1 MTGQFVSGQLRRGG
15 DAGRDSVGRSE
26 EPSTRLRRVGSDGP
40 LGPLPARRSFLLD
53 SACGLGAIALAR
65 LLADDGLLAAEP
77 DPLLPRDP
85 HYAGTARNVIFL
97 FQAGGP
103 SQLDL
108 LDHKPSMQRWDGQ
121 SLPESLAGDLELA
134 FIRPDA
140 KIWASPR
147 RFVPHGESGT
157 AFSDLLPHTARRADD
172 ICVVRSMTT
181 DQINHHTGQ
190 LMMACGTPFVGH
202 PSMGAWVT
210 YGLGSESRDLPGF
223 VVLNSGSG
231 ADAGSGIWSSGFL
244 PSSYQGV
251 PFRSK
256 GDPVLHLS
264 NPPGYSRASQR
275 ARLDALRDLNEMHR
289 ARSGD
294 PEVDAR
300 IASYE
305 LAFRMQMA
313 APELLDFSGESRA
326 TLDAYGVEEES
337 TAQFGRNCLLARR
350 LVERGVR
357 FVQLVHASWDHHA
370 ELKKGIEKECLAT
383 DQPAAALLADLKQR
397 GLLDSTLVV
406 WGGEFGRTP
415 MVEDR
420 TPSREASR
428 GRDHHRLAFSMWL
441 AGGGIRPGQVVGKTD
456 DLGLRVAEDP
466 IGVNDLQATVLHC
479 LGLDHTRLTFRYQG
493 RDFRLTDV
501 SGNVIS
507 KLLA

>member
-1 MTGQFVSGQLRRGG
+1 MPKALGANGRSRPGQLRGMS
-15 DAGRDSVGRSE
+15 AAPQFAI
-26 EPSTRLRRVGSDGP
+26 PS
-40 LGPLPARRSFLLD
+40 RRSFLRET
-53 SACGLGAIALAR
+53 ACGLGVVALAR
-65 LLADDGLLAAEP
+65 LLAEDGLLAAVP
-77 DPLLPRDP
+77 DPLQVREP
-85 HYAGTARNVIFL
+85 HFAPVAENVIFL

-108 LDHKPSMQRWDGQ
+108 LDPKPAMRRWDGQ
-121 SLPESLAGDLELA
+121 PLPESAARELELA
-134 FIRPDA
+134 FIRRDA

-147 RFVPHGESGT
+147 RFKRHGESGLE
-157 AFSDLLPHTARRADD
+157 FSDLLPHTAEAADEL
-172 ICVVRSMTT
+172 CVVRSMTT
-181 DQINHHTGQ
+181 SQINHHTGQ
-190 LMMACGTPFVGH
+190 LMLACGTPFVGH
-202 PSMGAWVT
+202 PSMGAWVA

-251 PFRSK
+251 PFRSR
-256 GDPVLHLS
+256 GDAVLHLS
-264 NPPGYSRASQR
+264 SPPGYSPATQR
-275 ARLDALRDLNEMHR
+275 ARLDALRDLNALHG
-289 ARSGD
+289 AASGD
-294 PEVDAR
+294 VEVAAR

-313 APELLDFSGESRA
+313 TPELLDFSDESQP
-326 TLDAYGVEEES
+326 TLDAYGVNQES

-357 FVQLVHASWDHHA
+357 FVQLVHSSWDHHA
-370 ELKKGIEKECLAT
+370 ELQKGIEKECLAT
-383 DQPAAALLADLKQR
+383 DRPAAALVADLKQR
-397 GLLDSTLVV
+397 GLLDHTLVV

-441 AGGGIRPGQVVGKTD
+441 SGGGVRAGHSVGRTD
-456 DLGLRVAEDP
+456 ELGLEVVEDP
-466 IGVNDLQATVLHC
+466 VEVNDLQATILHC
-479 LGLDHTRLTFRYQG
+479 LGLDHTKLTYRHQG

-501 SGNVIS
+501 RGRVMR

>member
-1 MTGQFVSGQLRRGG
+1 MGAG
-15 DAGRDSVGRSE
+15 DGAKVR
-26 EPSTRLRRVGSDGP
+26 RRVS
-40 LGPLPARRSFLLD
+40 PAADLQLSHRRRFLRD
-53 SACGLGAIALAR
+53 SACGLGSIALSL
-65 LLADDGLLAAEP
+65 LLAEDGHPAEAA
-77 DPLLPRDP
+77 DPLRQRESHFEP
-85 HYAGTARNVIFL
+85 TAKNVIFL

-108 LDHKPSMQRWDGQ
+108 LDPKPSMRRWDGQ
-121 SLPESLAGDLELA
+121 PLPDSLAGDLELA
-134 FIRPDA
+134 FIKPDA

-147 RFVPHGESGT
+147 RFDRHGESGL
-157 AFSDLLPHTARRADD
+157 AVSELLPHTARCVDD
-172 ICVVRSMTT
+172 LCVVRSMTT

-251 PFRSK
+251 PFRST
-256 GDPVLHLS
+256 GDAVLHLS

-275 ARLDALRDLNEMHR
+275 ARLDALRDLNAVHR
-289 ARSGD
+289 AASGD
-294 PEVDAR
+294 PEVEAR

-313 APELLDFSGESRA
+313 TPELLDFSGESEA
-326 TLDAYGVEEES
+326 TLDAYGVNEKE
-337 TAQFGRNCLLARR
+337 TAQYGRNCLLARR
-350 LVERGVR
+350 MVERGVR
-357 FVQLVHASWDHHA
+357 FVQIVHASWDHHA
-370 ELKKGIEKECLAT
+370 ELKKGIENECLAT
-383 DQPAAALLADLKQR
+383 DKPSAALVADLKER

-420 TPSREASR
+420 TPSREESR

-441 AGGGIRPGQVVGKTD
+441 AGGGIRSGSAVGRTD
-456 DLGLRVAEDP
+456 ELGLEVAEDP
-466 IGVNDLQATVLHC
+466 VAVNDLQATILHC
-479 LGLDHTRLTFRYQG
+479 LGLDHTKLTFRHQG

-501 SGNVIS
+501 RGNVVRS
-507 KLLA
+507 LLA

>member
-1 MTGQFVSGQLRRGG
+1 MREIEGGRVLNQVISRKRKRAKPNRSAVSPGSGTALVPRR
-15 DAGRDSVGRSE
+15 R
-26 EPSTRLRRVGSDGP
+26 
-40 LGPLPARRSFLLD
+40 FLWD
-53 SACGLGAIALAR
+53 SACGLGAIALGR
-65 LLADDGLLAAEP
+65 LLAADGLLGAEA
-77 DPLLPRDP
+77 DPLALREP
-85 HYAGTARNVIFL
+85 HFRPTAKNVIFL

-108 LDHKPSMQRWDGQ
+108 LDPKPSMRRWDGQ
-121 SLPESLAGDLELA
+121 ALPDSLGKELELA

-147 RFVPHGESGT
+147 KFGRHGQSGVE
-157 AFSDLLPHTARRADD
+157 FSELLPQTGARADD
-172 ICVVRSMTT
+172 LCVVRSMTT

-210 YGLGSESRDLPGF
+210 YGLGSESRNLPGF

-251 PFRSK
+251 PFRNA

-264 NPPGYSRASQR
+264 NPPGYGPEAQR
-275 ARLDALRDLNEMHR
+275 ARLDALRDLNAMHR
-289 ARSGD
+289 AATGD
-294 PEVDAR
+294 PEIDAR

-313 APELLDFSGESRA
+313 TPELLDFTGESQT
-326 TLDAYGVEEES
+326 TLDAYGVERKS

-357 FVQLVHASWDHHA
+357 FVQLIHSTWDHHT
-370 ELKKGIEKECLAT
+370 ELETGLKKQCLAT
-383 DQPAAALLADLKQR
+383 DRPAAALVADLKQR

-420 TPSREASR
+420 TPSKDASR

-441 AGGGIRPGQVVGKTD
+441 SGGGIRTGHVVGRTD
-456 DLGLRVAEDP
+456 DLGLEVVENP
-466 IGVNDLQATVLHC
+466 VGVNDLQATILHC
-479 LGLDHTRLTFRYQG
+479 LGLDHTKLTYRYQG

-501 SGNVIS
+501 RGHVVREM
-507 KLLA
+507 LA

>member
-1 MTGQFVSGQLRRGG
+1 MP
-15 DAGRDSVGRSE
+15 DA
-26 EPSTRLRRVGSDGP
+26 
-40 LGPLPARRSFLLD
+40 LPARRRFLRD
-53 SACGLGAIALAR
+53 SACGLGAIALSQ
-65 LLADDGLLAAEP
+65 LLAEEGLSAAES
-77 DPLLPRDP
+77 DPLRPREP
-85 HYAGTARNVIFL
+85 HFPASAKNVIFL

-108 LDHKPSMQRWDGQ
+108 LDPKPSMARWDGQ
-121 SLPESLAGDLELA
+121 PLPESLAGELELA
-134 FIRPDA
+134 FIQPDA

-147 RFVPHGESGT
+147 RFDRYGQSGLE
-157 AFSDLLPHTARRADD
+157 FSELLPHTARCADD
-172 ICVVRSMTT
+172 LCLVRSMTT
-181 DQINHHTGQ
+181 EQINHHTGQ
-190 LMMACGTPFVGH
+190 LMLACGTPFVGH

-251 PFRSK
+251 PFRRQ
-256 GDPVLHLS
+256 GDAVLHLS
-264 NPPGYSRASQR
+264 NPPRYSQASQR
-275 ARLDALRDLNEMHR
+275 ARLDALRDLNTMHR
-289 ARSGD
+289 DASGD

-305 LAFRMQMA
+305 LAFRMQLA
-313 APELLDFSGESRA
+313 APQLLDLAGESKA
-326 TLDAYGVEEES
+326 TLKAYGVEEKA

-357 FVQLVHASWDHHA
+357 FVQLVHASWDHHL
-370 ELKKGIEKECLAT
+370 ELEEGLEKECLAT
-383 DQPAAALLADLKQR
+383 DKPAAALVADLRQR

-420 TPSREASR
+420 TPSRAATR

-441 AGGGIRPGQVVGKTD
+441 AGGGIRPGQVVGQTD
-456 DLGLRVAEDP
+456 ELGLGVVDDP
-466 IGVNDLQATVLHC
+466 IGVNDLQATILHC
-479 LGLDHTRLTFRYQG
+479 LGLDHTNLTFRQQG

-501 SGNVIS
+501 RGNVIR

>member
-1 MTGQFVSGQLRRGG
+1 MHVGPRVQARRTAPGSASANLPLRR
-15 DAGRDSVGRSE
+15 
-26 EPSTRLRRVGSDGP
+26 TFLR
-40 LGPLPARRSFLLD
+40 D
-53 SACGLGAIALAR
+53 SACGLGSIALSL
-65 LLADDGLLAAEP
+65 LLAEDGRAAAAG
-77 DPLLPRDP
+77 DPLRERKP
-85 HYAGTARNVIFL
+85 HFQPSARNVIFL

-108 LDHKPSMQRWDGQ
+108 LDPKPSMRRWDGQ
-121 SLPESLAGDLELA
+121 SLPDSLAAELELA
-134 FIRPDA
+134 FIKPDA

-147 RFVPHGESGT
+147 RFDQHGQSGL
-157 AFSDLLPHTARRADD
+157 AFSELLPHTARCADD
-172 ICVVRSMTT
+172 LCVVRSMTT

-251 PFRSK
+251 PFRST

-275 ARLDALRDLNEMHR
+275 ARLDALRDLNALHR
-289 ARSGD
+289 ADSGD
-294 PEVDAR
+294 PEVEAR

-313 APELLDFSGESRA
+313 APELLDFSGESDA
-326 TLDAYGVEEES
+326 TLDAYGVNQKE
-337 TAQFGRNCLLARR
+337 TAQFGRSCLLARR
-350 LVERGVR
+350 MVERGVR
-357 FVQLVHASWDHHA
+357 FVQIVHASWDHHA
-370 ELKKGIEKECLAT
+370 ELAKGIEKESLAT
-383 DQPAAALLADLKQR
+383 DKPSAALVSDLKQR

-441 AGGGIRPGQVVGKTD
+441 AGGGIRPGCAVGQTD
-456 DLGLRVAEDP
+456 DLGLEVAEDP
-466 IGVNDLQATVLHC
+466 IAVNDLQATILHC
-479 LGLDHTRLTFRYQG
+479 LGLDHTKLTFRHQG

-501 SGNVIS
+501 RGNVVRS
-507 KLLA
+507 LLA

>member
-1 MTGQFVSGQLRRGG
+1 MRVG
-15 DAGRDSVGRSE
+15 DGAKAR
-26 EPSTRLRRVGSDGP
+26 RRVSSVADVQ
-40 LGPLPARRSFLLD
+40 LSHRRRFLRD
-53 SACGLGAIALAR
+53 SACGLGSIALSL
-65 LLADDGLLAAEP
+65 LLAEDGRPAEAA
-77 DPLLPRDP
+77 DPLRQREP
-85 HYAGTARNVIFL
+85 HFEPTAKNVIFL

-108 LDHKPSMQRWDGQ
+108 LDPKPSMRRWDGQ
-121 SLPESLAGDLELA
+121 PLPDSLAGDLELA
-134 FIRPDA
+134 FIKPDA

-147 RFVPHGESGT
+147 RFDRHGESGL
-157 AFSDLLPHTARRADD
+157 AVSELLPHTAGCVDD
-172 ICVVRSMTT
+172 LCVVRSMTT

-202 PSMGAWVT
+202 PSMGAWVA

-251 PFRSK
+251 PFRST
-256 GDPVLHLS
+256 GDAVLHLS

-275 ARLDALRDLNEMHR
+275 ARLDALRDLNAVHR
-289 ARSGD
+289 AASGD
-294 PEVDAR
+294 PEVEAR

-313 APELLDFSGESRA
+313 TPELLDFSGESEA
-326 TLDAYGVEEES
+326 TLDAYGVNEKE
-337 TAQFGRNCLLARR
+337 TAQYGRNCLLARR
-350 LVERGVR
+350 MVERGVR
-357 FVQLVHASWDHHA
+357 FVQIVHASWDHHA

-383 DQPAAALLADLKQR
+383 DKPSAALVADLKER

-420 TPSREASR
+420 TPSREESR

-441 AGGGIRPGQVVGKTD
+441 AGGGIRPGSAVGRTD
-456 DLGLRVAEDP
+456 ELGLEVAEDP
-466 IGVNDLQATVLHC
+466 VAVNDLQATILHC
-479 LGLDHTRLTFRYQG
+479 LGLDHTKLTFRHQG

-501 SGNVIS
+501 RGNVVRD
-507 KLLA
+507 LLA

>member
-1 MTGQFVSGQLRRGG
+1 M
-15 DAGRDSVGRSE
+15 
-26 EPSTRLRRVGSDGP
+26 
-40 LGPLPARRSFLLD
+40 ARRQASSVADVQLSHRRRFLRD
-53 SACGLGAIALAR
+53 SACGLGSIALSL
-65 LLADDGLLAAEP
+65 LLAEDGYPAGAA
-77 DPLLPRDP
+77 DPLREREP
-85 HYAGTARNVIFL
+85 HFEPTARNVIFL

-108 LDHKPSMQRWDGQ
+108 LDPKPSMRRWDGQ
-121 SLPESLAGDLELA
+121 PLPDSIAGDLELA
-134 FIRPDA
+134 FIKPDA

-147 RFVPHGESGT
+147 RFDRHGASGL
-157 AFSDLLPHTARRADD
+157 AFSELLPHTARSADD
-172 ICVVRSMTT
+172 LCVVRSMTT

-251 PFRSK
+251 PFRSS
-256 GDPVLHLS
+256 GDAVLHLS

-275 ARLDALRDLNEMHR
+275 ARLDALRDLNAVHR
-289 ARSGD
+289 AASGD
-294 PEVDAR
+294 PEVEAR

-313 APELLDFSGESRA
+313 APELLDFSGESEA
-326 TLDAYGVEEES
+326 TLDAYGVHEKE
-337 TAQFGRNCLLARR
+337 TAQYGRNCLLARR
-350 LVERGVR
+350 MVERGVR
-357 FVQLVHASWDHHA
+357 FVQIVHASWDHHA
-370 ELKKGIEKECLAT
+370 ELRKGIEKECLAT
-383 DQPAAALLADLKQR
+383 DKPSAALVADLKER

-420 TPSREASR
+420 TPSREESR

-441 AGGGIRPGQVVGKTD
+441 AGGGIRPGCAVGQTD
-456 DLGLRVAEDP
+456 ELGLEVAQDP
-466 IGVNDLQATVLHC
+466 VAVNDLQATILHC
-479 LGLDHTRLTFRYQG
+479 LGLDHTKLTFRHQG

-501 SGNVIS
+501 RGNVVRS
-507 KLLA
+507 LLA

>member
-1 MTGQFVSGQLRRGG
+1 MTRQTGAAPTRTAREFPFSRRGF
-15 DAGRDSVGRSE
+15 
-26 EPSTRLRRVGSDGP
+26 LR
-40 LGPLPARRSFLLD
+40 D
-53 SACGLGAIALAR
+53 SACGLGAVALAR
-65 LLADDGLLAAEP
+65 LFVDDGLLAAATG
-77 DPLLPRDP
+77 PLQPRDP
-85 HYAGTARNVIFL
+85 HFAPTARNVIFL

-108 LDHKPSMQRWDGQ
+108 LDPKPSMRQWDGRA
-121 SLPESLAGDLELA
+121 LPPSMAGDLELA

-140 KIWASPR
+140 RIWASPR
-147 RFVPHGESGT
+147 RFRRHGHSGT

-210 YGLGSESRDLPGF
+210 YGLGSESKDLPGF

-251 PFRSK
+251 PFRGT
-256 GDPVLHLS
+256 GDPVLYLS
-264 NPPGYSRASQR
+264 NPDGYSRASQR
-275 ARLDALRDLNEMHR
+275 ARLDALGDLNRMHR
-289 ARSGD
+289 ELSGD

-313 APELLDFSGESRA
+313 APELLDFSGETRA
-326 TLDAYGVEEES
+326 TLDAYGVEDEATS
-337 TAQFGRNCLLARR
+337 QFGRSCLLARR

-357 FVQLVHASWDHHA
+357 FVQIVHASWDHHA
-370 ELKKGIEKECLAT
+370 ELEKGIEKESLAT
-383 DQPAAALLADLKQR
+383 DKPSAALLADLRQR
-397 GLLDSTLVV
+397 GLLDTTLVV

-420 TPSREASR
+420 TPSRQASR
-428 GRDHHRLAFSMWL
+428 GRDHHRLAFSVWL
-441 AGGGIRPGQVVGKTD
+441 AGGGIRSGQVVGRTD
-456 DLGLRVAEDP
+456 DLGLRVDEDP
-466 IGVNDLQATVLHC
+466 VDVNDLQATILHC
-479 LGLDHTRLTFRYQG
+479 LGLDHKRLTFRHQG

-501 SGNVIS
+501 RGNVMRN
-507 KLLA
+507 LLA

>member
-1 MTGQFVSGQLRRGG
+1 MQALPPERDCLNVGLPPRRRFLR
-15 DAGRDSVGRSE
+15 E
-26 EPSTRLRRVGSDGP
+26 
-40 LGPLPARRSFLLD
+40 
-53 SACGLGAIALAR
+53 SACGLGAIALSL
-65 LLADDGLLAAEP
+65 LLAEEGRSAPAA
-77 DPLLPRDP
+77 DPFRVRDP
-85 HYAGTARNVIFL
+85 HFEPSARNVIFL

-108 LDHKPSMQRWDGQ
+108 LDPKPLMRRWDGQ
-121 SLPESLAGDLELA
+121 SLPDSLADDLELA

-147 RFVPHGESGT
+147 QFEPHGESGLEL
-157 AFSDLLPHTARRADD
+157 SELLPHTARCADD
-172 ICVVRSMTT
+172 LCVVRSMTT

-190 LMMACGTPFVGH
+190 LKMACGTPFVGH
-202 PSMGAWVT
+202 PSMGSWVT

-251 PFRSK
+251 PFRSS
-256 GDPVLHLS
+256 GDAVLHLS
-264 NPPGYSRASQR
+264 NPPEYSRVSQR
-275 ARLDALRDLNEMHR
+275 ARLDALRDLNAIHR
-289 ARSGD
+289 AESGD
-294 PEVDAR
+294 SEVDAR

-313 APELLDFSGESRA
+313 APELLDFSGESQS
-326 TLDAYGVEEES
+326 TLDAYGVNDKV

-350 LVERGVR
+350 MVERGVR

-370 ELKKGIEKECLAT
+370 ELKQGIEKESLAT
-383 DQPAAALLADLKQR
+383 DKPSAALVADLRQR

-441 AGGGIRPGQVVGKTD
+441 AGGGIRPGRVVGKTD
-456 DLGLRVAEDP
+456 DLGLEVVEDP
-466 IGVNDLQATVLHC
+466 VSVNDLQATILHC
-479 LGLDHTRLTFRYQG
+479 LGLDHTKLTFRHQG

-501 SGNVIS
+501 SGNVIR

>member
-1 MTGQFVSGQLRRGG
+1 MR
-15 DAGRDSVGRSE
+15 
-26 EPSTRLRRVGSDGP
+26 
-40 LGPLPARRSFLLD
+40 
-53 SACGLGAIALAR
+53 
-65 LLADDGLLAAEP
+65 
-77 DPLLPRDP
+77 
-85 HYAGTARNVIFL
+85 
-97 FQAGGP
+97 
-103 SQLDL
+103 
-108 LDHKPSMQRWDGQ
+108 RWDGQ
-121 SLPESLAGDLELA
+121 SLPDSLAAELELA
-134 FIRPDA
+134 FIKPDA

-147 RFVPHGESGT
+147 RFGQHGESGL
-157 AFSDLLPHTARRADD
+157 AFSELLPHTARCADD
-172 ICVVRSMTT
+172 LCVARSMTT

-251 PFRSK
+251 PFRST

-275 ARLDALRDLNEMHR
+275 ARLDALRDLNALHR
-289 ARSGD
+289 ADSGD
-294 PEVDAR
+294 PEVEAR

-313 APELLDFSGESRA
+313 APELLDFSGESET
-326 TLDAYGVEEES
+326 TLDDYGVNQKES
-337 TAQFGRNCLLARR
+337 AQFGRNCLLARR
-350 LVERGVR
+350 MVERGVR
-357 FVQLVHASWDHHA
+357 FVQIVHASWDHHA
-370 ELKKGIEKECLAT
+370 ELAKGIEKECLAT
-383 DQPAAALLADLKQR
+383 DKPSAALVADLKQR

-420 TPSREASR
+420 TPSRAASR

-441 AGGGIRPGQVVGKTD
+441 AGGGIRPGCAVGQTD
-456 DLGLRVAEDP
+456 DLGLEVAEDP
-466 IGVNDLQATVLHC
+466 IAVNDLQATILHC
-479 LGLDHTRLTFRYQG
+479 LGLDHTKLTFRHQG

-501 SGNVIS
+501 RGNVVRS
-507 KLLA
+507 LLA

>member
-1 MTGQFVSGQLRRGG
+1 MGRLDGVQASSPVGGVSRLELSDRRQFLR
-15 DAGRDSVGRSE
+15 
-26 EPSTRLRRVGSDGP
+26 
-40 LGPLPARRSFLLD
+40 D
-53 SACGLGAIALAR
+53 SACGLGSIALS
-65 LLADDGLLAAEP
+65 LLAAEDGHP
-77 DPLLPRDP
+77 ATNADPLRLKEP
-85 HYAGTARNVIFL
+85 HFEPTAKNVIFL

-108 LDHKPSMQRWDGQ
+108 LDPKPEMRRWDGQ
-121 SLPESLAGDLELA
+121 SLPDSLAGELELA
-134 FIRPDA
+134 FIKPDA
-140 KIWASPR
+140 TIWASPR
-147 RFVPHGESGT
+147 RFDRHGESGLE
-157 AFSDLLPHTARRADD
+157 FSELLPHTAQCADD
-172 ICVVRSMTT
+172 LCVVRSMTT

-251 PFRSK
+251 PFRST
-256 GDPVLHLS
+256 GDAVLYLS

-275 ARLDALRDLNEMHR
+275 ARLDALRDLNAMHQED
-289 ARSGD
+289 SGD
-294 PEVDAR
+294 PEVEAR

-313 APELLDFSGESRA
+313 APELLDFSGESEA
-326 TLDAYGVEEES
+326 TLDSYGVNEKE
-337 TAQFGRNCLLARR
+337 TAQFGHNCLLARR
-350 LVERGVR
+350 MVERGVR
-357 FVQLVHASWDHHA
+357 FVQIVHASWDHHA
-370 ELKKGIEKECLAT
+370 ELKTGIEKESLAT
-383 DQPAAALLADLKQR
+383 DKPSAALVADLKQR

-420 TPSREASR
+420 TPSREATR

-441 AGGGIRPGQVVGKTD
+441 AGGGIRPGCVVGQTD
-456 DLGLRVAEDP
+456 ELGLEVAQDP
-466 IGVNDLQATVLHC
+466 IAVNDLQATILHC
-479 LGLDHTRLTFRYQG
+479 LGLDHTELTFRHQG

-501 SGNVIS
+501 SGNVVR

>member
-1 MTGQFVSGQLRRGG
+1 M
-15 DAGRDSVGRSE
+15 SVGAGESL
-26 EPSTRLRRVGSDGP
+26 PRRRTNAGILAP
-40 LGPLPARRSFLLD
+40 RRRFLSD
-53 SACGLGAIALAR
+53 SAFGLGAVALSQLFAE
-65 LLADDGLLAAEP
+65 DGVPVRSA
-77 DPLLPRDP
+77 DPLRAREP
-85 HYAGTARNVIFL
+85 HFRPSATNVIFL

-108 LDHKPSMQRWDGQ
+108 LDSKPGMRRWDGQ
-121 SLPESLAGDLELA
+121 PLPPSMAQDIELA

-147 RFVPHGESGT
+147 RFRRHGESGLE
-157 AFSDLLPHTARRADD
+157 FSDLLPHTARQADEL
-172 ICVVRSMTT
+172 CVVRSMTT
-181 DQINHHTGQ
+181 EQINHHTGQ

-202 PSMGAWVT
+202 PSMGAWVS

-251 PFRSK
+251 PFRSR

-264 NPPGYSRASQR
+264 NPPQFSRSSQR
-275 ARLDALRDLNEMHR
+275 ARLDALRDLNAIHR
-289 ARSGD
+289 AATGD
-294 PEVDAR
+294 PEIDAR

-305 LAFRMQMA
+305 LAFRMQIA
-313 APELLDFSGESRA
+313 APELLDFSEESRS
-326 TLDAYGVEEES
+326 TLDAYGVNDEG

-383 DQPAAALLADLKQR
+383 DRPSAALVADLRQR

-420 TPSREASR
+420 TPSREESR

-441 AGGGIRPGQVVGKTD
+441 AGGGVAAGRTLGSTD
-456 DLGLRVAEDP
+456 ELGLEAVRDP
-466 IGVNDLQATVLHC
+466 IGVNDLQATILHC
-479 LGLDHTRLTFRYQG
+479 LGLDHTRLTFRHQG

-501 SGNVIS
+501 RGNVVR

>member
-1 MTGQFVSGQLRRGG
+1 M
-15 DAGRDSVGRSE
+15 RSHGSNG
-26 EPSTRLRRVGSDGP
+26 PSDG
-40 LGPLPARRSFLLD
+40 LPARRRFLRD
-53 SACGLGAIALAR
+53 SACGLGAIALTR
-65 LLADDGLLAAEP
+65 LLAQDGLLAAEP
-77 DPLLPRDP
+77 DPLLPHAP
-85 HYAGTARNVIFL
+85 HFHPTAKNVIFL

-108 LDHKPSMQRWDGQ
+108 LDYKPSMQRWDGQ
-121 SLPESLAGDLELA
+121 SLPESIAGDLELA
-134 FIRPDA
+134 FIQPDS

-147 RFVPHGESGT
+147 RFDRHGESGT
-157 AFSDLLPHTARRADD
+157 PFSELLPHTGSGADD

-251 PFRSK
+251 PFRST
-256 GDPVLHLS
+256 GDAVLHLS

-275 ARLDALRDLNEMHR
+275 ARLDALRDLNDMHR
-289 ARSGD
+289 AESGD
-294 PEVDAR
+294 PEVEAR

-313 APELLDFSGESRA
+313 TPELLDFSGESRA
-326 TLDAYGVEEES
+326 TLDAYGVEEEP

-370 ELKKGIEKECLAT
+370 ELKKDIEKQSLAT
-383 DQPAAALLADLKQR
+383 DKPSAALVADLRQR
-397 GLLDSTLVV
+397 GLLNSTIVV

-441 AGGGIRPGQVVGKTD
+441 AGGGIRPGHAVGRTD
-456 DLGLRVAEDP
+456 DFGLEVTEDP
-466 IGVNDLQATVLHC
+466 IGVNDLQATILHC
-479 LGLDHTRLTFRYQG
+479 LGLDHTKLTFRHQG

-501 SGNVIS
+501 SGNVIRE
-507 KLLA
+507 LLG

>member
-1 MTGQFVSGQLRRGG
+1 MR
-15 DAGRDSVGRSE
+15 
-26 EPSTRLRRVGSDGP
+26 
-40 LGPLPARRSFLLD
+40 
-53 SACGLGAIALAR
+53 
-65 LLADDGLLAAEP
+65 
-77 DPLLPRDP
+77 
-85 HYAGTARNVIFL
+85 
-97 FQAGGP
+97 
-103 SQLDL
+103 
-108 LDHKPSMQRWDGQ
+108 RWDGQ

-134 FIRPDA
+134 FIKPDA

-147 RFVPHGESGT
+147 GFDRHGESGL
-157 AFSDLLPHTARRADD
+157 AFSELLPHTARSADD
-172 ICVVRSMTT
+172 LCVVRSMTT

-251 PFRSK
+251 PFRST
-256 GDPVLHLS
+256 GDAVLHLS

-275 ARLDALRDLNEMHR
+275 ARLDALRDLNAVHR
-289 ARSGD
+289 AASGD
-294 PEVDAR
+294 PEVEAR

-313 APELLDFSGESRA
+313 TPELLDFSGESEA
-326 TLDAYGVEEES
+326 TLDAYGVNEKE
-337 TAQFGRNCLLARR
+337 TAQYGRNCLLARR
-350 LVERGVR
+350 MVERGVR
-357 FVQLVHASWDHHA
+357 FVQIVHASWDHHA

-383 DQPAAALLADLKQR
+383 DKPSAALVADLKQR

-420 TPSREASR
+420 TPSREESR

-441 AGGGIRPGQVVGKTD
+441 AGGGIRPGCAVGQTD
-456 DLGLRVAEDP
+456 ELGLEVAQDP
-466 IGVNDLQATVLHC
+466 VAVNDLQATVLHC
-479 LGLDHTRLTFRYQG
+479 LGLDHTKLTFRHQG

-501 SGNVIS
+501 RGNVVRS
-507 KLLA
+507 LLA

>member
-1 MTGQFVSGQLRRGG
+1 MR
-15 DAGRDSVGRSE
+15 
-26 EPSTRLRRVGSDGP
+26 
-40 LGPLPARRSFLLD
+40 
-53 SACGLGAIALAR
+53 
-65 LLADDGLLAAEP
+65 
-77 DPLLPRDP
+77 
-85 HYAGTARNVIFL
+85 
-97 FQAGGP
+97 
-103 SQLDL
+103 
-108 LDHKPSMQRWDGQ
+108 RWDGQ
-121 SLPESLAGDLELA
+121 SLPDSLAAELELA
-134 FIRPDA
+134 FIKPDA

-147 RFVPHGESGT
+147 RFDQHGQSGL
-157 AFSDLLPHTARRADD
+157 AFSELLPHTARCADD
-172 ICVVRSMTT
+172 LCVVRSMTT

-251 PFRSK
+251 PFRST

-275 ARLDALRDLNEMHR
+275 ARLDALRDLNALHR
-289 ARSGD
+289 ADSGD
-294 PEVDAR
+294 PEVEAR

-313 APELLDFSGESRA
+313 APELLDFSGESDA
-326 TLDAYGVEEES
+326 TLDAYGVNQKE
-337 TAQFGRNCLLARR
+337 TAQFGRSCLLARR
-350 LVERGVR
+350 MVERGVR
-357 FVQLVHASWDHHA
+357 FVQIVHASWDHHA
-370 ELKKGIEKECLAT
+370 ELAKGIEKESLAT
-383 DQPAAALLADLKQR
+383 DKPSAALVSDLKQR

-441 AGGGIRPGQVVGKTD
+441 AGGGIRPGCAVGQTD
-456 DLGLRVAEDP
+456 DLGLEVAADP
-466 IGVNDLQATVLHC
+466 IAVNDLQATILHC
-479 LGLDHTRLTFRYQG
+479 LGLDHTKLTFRHQG

-501 SGNVIS
+501 RGNVVRS
-507 KLLA
+507 LLA